1 MEVEMD
7 PSVQLLEA
15 SEWADY
21 ALMDSGNGA
30 RLERFGSYTFIRPD
44 HQAVWQPQL
53 PESTWQEAHAVFKAG
68 REESGG
74 QWELSKHFD
83 PAWSMGY
90 KGLKFWAKLT
100 NSRQLGVFPEQ
111 SSHWDW
117 ITQQVNKARRSS
129 SSAVNVLN
137 LFAYTGLAS
146 LAAAKAGAQVTH
158 VDASKKSIAWARE
171 NQELSR
177 LNNRPIRWML
187 DDALKFVQRESRRGA
202 AYQGIILDPP
212 KFGRGPKGEL
222 WECLEML
229 PVLLQSCQSVLKEN
243 PRFVVI
249 TAYAIRAS
257 ALSLYYPLQEMISG
271 LGGSLSVGELVL
283 REESA
288 GRLLSTAIYARWEAE

>member
-1 MEVEMD
+1 MT

-15 SEWADY
+15 SDWIDY

-44 HQAVWQPQL
+44 HQAAWHPQL
-53 PESTWQEAHAVFKAG
+53 PESAWREAYAVFKTG
-68 REESGG
+68 RDESGG
-74 QWELSKHFD
+74 QWVHSKSFD
-83 PAWSMGY
+83 LAWQMGY

-111 SSHWDW
+111 GSHWDW
-117 ITQQVNKARRSS
+117 IAGQVNKARRSS
-129 SSAVNVLN
+129 NSPINVLN
-137 LFAYTGLAS
+137 LFGYTGLAS
-146 LAAAKAGAQVTH
+146 LAAAKAGAHVTH
-158 VDASKKSIAWARE
+158 IDASKKSIAWARE

-177 LNNRPIRWML
+177 LNERPIRWIVE
-187 DDALKFVQRESRRGA
+187 DALKFVQRESRRGA
-202 AYQGIILDPP
+202 KYQGIIMDPP
-212 KFGRGPKGEL
+212 KFGRGPKGEV

-229 PVLLQSCQSVLKEN
+229 PALLQTCQSLLKEN
-243 PRFVVI
+243 LRFVVI

-257 ALSLYYPLQEMISG
+257 ALSLYYPLQEMTSG
-271 LGGSLSVGELVL
+271 LGGAISVGELVL